1 MRHFGFL
8 LSFAIILA
16 AGCGTLSQTPEQKQ
30 EERERVALLVQQK
43 LDAMQYV
50 IDVNYMIPIRGGARS
65 LTSDYFIAVDGS
77 RINSHLPYFGVA
89 YTAVYGG
96 GKVLTFEDEI
106 LDYYDS
112 GFRNDSR
119 KVMLKTYNG
128 EDTIIYTMT
137 IFDNGTATINVQCR
151 NREEINYRGVLN
163 VDK

>member
-1 MRHFGFL
+1 M
-8 LSFAIILA
+8 
-16 AGCGTLSQTPEQKQ
+16 
-30 EERERVALLVQQK
+30 LVQQK

-65 LTSDYFIAVDGS
+65 LTNDYFIAVDGS